1 MREIKFRGMT
11 EAGEWLYGGYVT
23 RNNAHYILDGEC
35 DHVEID
41 GREANI
47 LHFHIVKYKTVGEY
61 TGLKDKNG
69 KEIYEGDIVEKWSH
83 CSLLERRS
91 PFYNGGVGY
100 HKSFTTTV
108 KWSEQ
113 GLNYNIYPHH
123 DDAYWLV
130 IGNIW
135 ENPELLES

>member
-11 EAGEWLYGGYVT
+11 EAGEWFYGGYVK

-35 DHVEID
+35 DHVEVD

-61 TGLKDKNG
+61 TSLKDKNG
-69 KEIYEGDIVEKWSH
+69 VEIYEGDIVSFDSFIWQIEEMWCGWRLMEPKNAFNTIGLDRKPLKDWPE
-83 CSLLERRS
+83 LLE
-91 PFYNGGVGY
+91 
-100 HKSFTTTV
+100 
-108 KWSEQ
+108 
-113 GLNYNIYPHH
+113 
-123 DDAYWLV
+123 V

-135 ENPELLES
+135 ENPELLEKPSL

>member
-11 EAGEWLYGGYVT
+11 EAGEWIYGGYVT
-23 RNNAHYILDGEC
+23 RNNAHYILDGKC

-69 KEIYEGDIVEKWSH
+69 KEEYQFDITRNKYGQIRHIDWYCGAWWLMFPDGRNDKPLYGSH
-83 CSLLERRS
+83 SAQE
-91 PFYNGGVGY
+91 
-100 HKSFTTTV
+100 
-108 KWSEQ
+108 
-113 GLNYNIYPHH
+113 
-123 DDAYWLV
+123 V
-130 IGNIW
+130 IGNIY
-135 ENPELLES
+135 ENGDLIK